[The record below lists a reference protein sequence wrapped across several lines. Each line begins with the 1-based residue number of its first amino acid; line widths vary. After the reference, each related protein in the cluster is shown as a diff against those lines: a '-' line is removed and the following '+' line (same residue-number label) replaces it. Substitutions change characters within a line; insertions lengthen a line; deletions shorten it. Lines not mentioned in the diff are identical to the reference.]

1 MMKRIAMLAMAA
13 GMFVA
18 AGDAYAQCSKSC
30 STKDKSGCT
39 SAKKQEPVKLSDL
52 KVVDKDEVAQ
62 MIKASN
68 VVVVDA
74 RDEKSFASG
83 HIDGAINYGKAALP
97 ADKNARLVFYC
108 GGVKCPAAAKA
119 AKKAAEEGYTN
130 VMVFRGGWAEW
141 NQSQS

>member
-30 STKDKSGCT
+30 STKGSGCAT
-39 SAKKQEPVKLSDL
+39 AKKQEPVKLSDL

-83 HIDGAINYGKAALP
+83 HIDGAINYGKASLP
-97 ADKNARLVFYC
+97 ADKNAKLVFYC

-141 NQSQS
+141 SSNS